1 MDWRELEGLIREER
15 RSGNP
20 VAGAIHSLQLDQNK
34 ITLLLSNL
42 LDTEEVRQTNQ
53 VLGEGLAVT
62 TACPHTACTWCMRCV
77 AAQQQQIDGAP
88 QTQQVLCSCSEM
100 GYCDVL

>member
-1 MDWRELEGLIREER
+1 MDWRELEALIREER

-42 LDTEEVRQTNQ
+42 LDTEEVGVCWNIKHCI
-53 VLGEGLAVT
+53 VGLLPAT
-62 TACPHTACTWCMRCV
+62 
-77 AAQQQQIDGAP
+77 
-88 QTQQVLCSCSEM
+88 
-100 GYCDVL
+100 